1 MEINQDL
8 AANQDFA
15 AYLAKAFPSFATPAE
30 RLENFEHVQPETRAA
45 LERAYAVR
53 AGFGLWDQLDLIAN
67 AIVELTAAQ
76 NAVTAAIN
84 EDAETGNGDM
94 QAAAVARVEAII
106 GLLEA
111 VIGETVDPSGG
122 TRIDPGT
129 MIRLATTMADLVKQ
143 LSAVVAEQRLSP
155 EQQ

>member
-8 AANQDFA
+8 AAKQNFA

-30 RLENFEHVQPETRAA
+30 RLENFKHVQPETRAA

-53 AGFGLWDQLDLIAN
+53 ADFGLWDECDAIAN
-67 AIVELTAAQ
+67 AIIVLTAAQ

-84 EDAETGNGDM
+84 QDAETGDGDIH
-94 QAAAVARVEAII
+94 AAAVARVEAII

-111 VIGETVDPSGG
+111 VIHETIVPSGG
-122 TRIDPGT
+122 TSIDRAT
-129 MIRLATTMADLVKQ
+129 MIRLATAMADVVKQ
-143 LSAVVAEQRLSP
+143 LSDVAAVELSEEQ
-155 EQQ
+155 